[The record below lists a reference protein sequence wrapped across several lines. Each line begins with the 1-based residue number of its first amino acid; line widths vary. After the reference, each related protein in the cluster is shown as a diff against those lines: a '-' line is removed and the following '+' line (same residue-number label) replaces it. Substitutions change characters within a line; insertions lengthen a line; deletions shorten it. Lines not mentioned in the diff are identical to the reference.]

1 MHRKRIIVVD
11 DDKDIRKLVESIL
24 AKEGFITTGAENGA
38 DAMKKIQASKP
49 DLVLLDLQLPDKDG
63 FEVCKDLRNDPATKY
78 VPIVF
83 LTVQNLDSYKIAGL
97 EMGADDYITKPFN
110 QTELLA
116 RVKAVLRRVDWRD
129 KKESILKDG
138 LLAVDLEKHSV
149 HMDSK
154 SLDLSPKEFG
164 TLEVL
169 LRASGRVVSA
179 EELLERVWDENADPF
194 SHAVKVTMSRLRAKL
209 GEPGLIETVP
219 QAGYR
224 LAGAADGRH

>member
-24 AKEGFITTGAENGA
+24 AKEGFVTTGAENAA

-97 EMGADDYITKPFN
+97 EIGADDYITKPFN

-129 KKESILKDG
+129 KKESILTDG
-138 LLAVDLEKHSV
+138 PLAVDLDKHAV

-154 SLDLSPKEFG
+154 SLDLSPKEFDLLV
-164 TLEVL
+164 TLMRNQGKVMT
-169 LRASGRVVSA
+169 R
-179 EELLERVWDENADPF
+179 EELSETVWGHEYFENTRTVDV
-194 SHAVKVTMSRLRAKL
+194 HVGRLRKKISKL
-209 GEPGLIETVP
+209 GDKIKTIERI
-219 QAGYR
+219 GYR
-224 LAGAADGRH
+224 YE

>member
-38 DAMKKIQASKP
+38 DAIKKIQASKP

-63 FEVCKDLRNDPATKY
+63 FEVCKDLRNDPSTKY

-154 SLDLSPKEFG
+154 SLDLSPKEFDLLV
-164 TLEVL
+164 TLMRNQGKVMT
-169 LRASGRVVSA
+169 RD
-179 EELLERVWDENADPF
+179 ELSETVWGHEYFENTRTVDV
-194 SHAVKVTMSRLRAKL
+194 HVGRLRKKIFKM
-209 GEPGLIETVP
+209 GDKIKTIERI
-219 QAGYR
+219 GYR
-224 LAGAADGRH
+224 YE